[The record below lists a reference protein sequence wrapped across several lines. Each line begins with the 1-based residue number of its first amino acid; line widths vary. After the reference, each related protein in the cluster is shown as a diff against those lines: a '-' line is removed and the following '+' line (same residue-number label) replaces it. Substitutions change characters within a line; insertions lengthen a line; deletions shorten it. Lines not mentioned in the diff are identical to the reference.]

1 MPKDNMGWSGWEEFR
16 NLTPNDKT
24 NLHGRGQTADWN
36 SSCEHG
42 LAAAAS
48 STESKR
54 GGGRMNLRFDPFRNR
69 NGQRRF
75 ALLPPVYPRS
85 VKYKR
90 GGKKQIL
97 ERQGEVLLL
106 RG

>member
-1 MPKDNMGWSGWEEFR
+1 MGLQMADGPHDGVVGQIQF
-16 NLTPNDKT
+16 LF
-24 NLHGRGQTADWN
+24 GAARGNKGIGAQQVHHLECDARVRLPGQRVAPALDEPVQALPPAV
-36 SSCEHG
+36 SVLG
-42 LAAAAS
+42 LAGHAI
-48 STESKR
+48 
-54 GGGRMNLRFDPFRNR
+54 D
-69 NGQRRF
+69 
-75 ALLPPVYPRS
+75 YPRS